1 MPVCHK
7 KRFHHFFFYSPT
19 ITSTTTHHEV
29 GWQDFKKYTVPTN
42 LWEQLFQQIC
52 RNSILGVPKENQ
64 CVKGGGLLYG
74 GFGLF
79 IFGIFAFCLICILSH
94 LHFVTFVFCLICV
107 LLQLHYVL
115 FAFCYICNLSHLHFV
130 TFAFCRVC
138 ILSGLHFVCFWRF
151 VTFAFCQIC
160 ILSRIPPNVICPV
173 YPPNI
178 SGLSY

>member
-1 MPVCHK
+1 MQMRHNANV
-7 KRFHHFFFYSPT
+7 T
-19 ITSTTTHHEV
+19 
-29 GWQDFKKYTVPTN
+29 KYKCDKM
-42 LWEQLFQQIC
+42 QIRQNAKIPYINNPKYK
-52 RNSILGVPKENQ
+52 RNSILGVPIENQ
-64 CVKGGGLLYG
+64 CIKGGGLLYG

-160 ILSRIPPNVICPV
+160 ILSRIHVKENKGP
-173 YPPNI
+173 
-178 SGLSY
+178 

>member
-1 MPVCHK
+1 MQTDKMQKNDKMQIGQNAKELNIINP
-7 KRFHHFFFYSPT
+7 
-19 ITSTTTHHEV
+19 
-29 GWQDFKKYTVPTN
+29 KY
-42 LWEQLFQQIC
+42 
-52 RNSILGVPKENQ
+52 SILGVPIENQ

-138 ILSGLHFVCFWRF
+138 ILSGLHFVCF
-151 VTFAFCQIC
+151 
-160 ILSRIPPNVICPV
+160 
-173 YPPNI
+173 
-178 SGLSY
+178 

>member
-1 MPVCHK
+1 MQIRQNAKIP
-7 KRFHHFFFYSPT
+7 YINNP
-19 ITSTTTHHEV
+19 
-29 GWQDFKKYTVPTN
+29 KYM
-42 LWEQLFQQIC
+42 
-52 RNSILGVPKENQ
+52 RNSILGVPIENQ

-130 TFAFCRVC
+130 GFAFCLVC
-138 ILSGLHFVCFWRF
+138 ILSVFDVLLHLHFFK
-151 VTFAFCQIC
+151 FAFC
-160 ILSRIPPNVICPV
+160 
-173 YPPNI
+173 Y
-178 SGLSY
+178 GF

>member
-1 MPVCHK
+1 MQTDKMQKNDKMQIGQNAKVLNINNP
-7 KRFHHFFFYSPT
+7 
-19 ITSTTTHHEV
+19 
-29 GWQDFKKYTVPTN
+29 KY
-42 LWEQLFQQIC
+42 
-52 RNSILGVPKENQ
+52 SILGVPIENQ

-138 ILSGLHFVCFWRF
+138 ILSGLHFVCF
-151 VTFAFCQIC
+151 
-160 ILSRIPPNVICPV
+160 
-173 YPPNI
+173 
-178 SGLSY
+178 